1 MLKIVD
7 ILEFHLSKLYE
18 KAGNKNKSLNVL
30 KSANEINPNDK
41 FIVYTL
47 ASTQKN
53 NNMLEESK
61 KNFIKLI
68 QLDEN
73 NEENY
78 VDLADI
84 YVKKK

>member
-1 MLKIVD
+1 MK
-7 ILEFHLSKLYE
+7 

-41 FIVYTL
+41 FIIYTL

-84 YVKKK
+84 YVKEKIMMMPF